1 MRRPNVWNYFSFG
14 ALILSILTFALLFLS
29 EHSYWLMRL
38 FFAVA
43 LPVSTS
49 LILFALYVII
59 TGVLGSVLA
68 SILEFRWRIK
78 APWKMILWIAIFTF
92 SSSSFSGSIFTSYKV
107 TASASFDNQNYYLI
121 KFLYVDTYSYKL
133 YHCESLSLFCS
144 RSSSY
149 IGIPYQN
156 DPISLH
162 YNSKTQKVYIQN
174 ANQIIP
180 IPD

>member
-1 MRRPNVWNYFSFG
+1 MTQLSFWNCLSLGSF
-14 ALILSILTFALLFLS
+14 ILSTLTFLLLLLS

-38 FFAVA
+38 FFATAVPVA
-43 LPVSTS
+43 ASIT
-49 LILFALYVII
+49 LIAFIVII
-59 TGVLGSVLA
+59 TIVLTATLKLRWQMKTTWT
-68 SILEFRWRIK
+68 IL
-78 APWKMILWIAIFTF
+78 LWI
-92 SSSSFSGSIFTSYKV
+92 SIFALSGFSFLGAFFTKYEI
-107 TASASFDNQNYYLI
+107 TANASFNHQKYYLI

-162 YNSKTQKVYIQN
+162 YNSRTQKVYIQN
-174 ANQIIP
+174 ASQIIP